1 MSTDLAISEALRS
14 RTRSSLPEV
23 RATDS
28 ITVLIVD
35 DDALQAQLLKAHLHR
50 PGRVHAEI
58 ADSAARALERI
69 ARGPVDAVVTD
80 LLMPG
85 MDGVALARR
94 IRESD
99 PALPV
104 ILVSA
109 EATLDRAVEGVRAG
123 ATDFLQKPVNV
134 TALLA
139 RIERAV
145 NERAAREEIRAVRER
160 TPPPVASAYLV
171 GRHPRLD
178 AVREF
183 AARIAETRHARVLL
197 TGETGTGK
205 SLLARAVH
213 EISGATGRFV
223 QVNCAAL
230 PANLLEAELFGH
242 EKGAFTDARSLK
254 RGLAEAAEKGTLFL
268 DEIDALP
275 PEMQARLLV
284 FLETREI
291 RRVGGV
297 HPVPVHTRVV
307 AATRADLHAMVRE
320 RTFRADLLYRLDVAS
335 IAMPPLRQMPGVP
348 AELARRFAA
357 ELCAEL
363 GRPVPELSDATLARV
378 EAHPWPGNA
387 RELRNAVERALIF
400 HRAPGPLEVH
410 PSAADAGSPPQGD
423 AFCIGLGS
431 TLEEVER
438 RYLEA
443 VLAAGAA
450 EPGSV
455 AARLGISRRTLW
467 EKRRRYGL

>member
-1 MSTDLAISEALRS
+1 MTTSFATPAAVR
-14 RTRSSLPEV
+14 RTRSPDDRDQ

-35 DDALQAQLLKAHLHR
+35 DDGLQAQLLKAHLHR
-50 PGRVHAEI
+50 PGRVHAEV

-80 LLMPG
+80 LLMPDT
-85 MDGVALARR
+85 DGIELLRR

-109 EATLDRAVEGVRAG
+109 AATLDRAVEGMRAG

-145 NERAAREEIRAVRER
+145 NERAAREEIRVARER
-160 TPPPVASAYLV
+160 TPPPVASAYLA
-171 GRHPRLD
+171 GNHPRLD

-213 EISGATGRFV
+213 EISGAPGRFV

-230 PANLLEAELFGH
+230 PANLLEAELFGY

-275 PEMQARLLV
+275 LETQAKLLV

-297 HPVPVHTRVV
+297 HAVPVHARVV
-307 AATRADLHAMVRE
+307 AATSEDLHALARE
-320 RTFRADLLYRLDVAS
+320 RAFRADLLYRLDVAS
-335 IAMPPLRQMPGVP
+335 IAMPPLREMPGVP
-348 AELARRFAA
+348 SELARRFAA
-357 ELCAEL
+357 EISAEL
-363 GRPVPELSDATLARV
+363 GRAVPEVSEASLARV
-378 EAHPWPGNA
+378 EGCPWPGNA

-400 HRAPGPLEVH
+400 HRGAGPLEVH
-410 PSAADAGSPPQGD
+410 PPAPQADALPDPS
-423 AFCIGLGS
+423 AFCIGVDAS
-431 TLEEVER
+431 LEEVER
-438 RYLEA
+438 RYLER
-443 VLAAGAA
+443 VLAGGPAELGAL
-450 EPGSV
+450 
-455 AARLGISRRTLW
+455 AARLGISRKTLW